1 MKLWSGSAKFP
12 LIAFAIA
19 SLGMPALAQTSTEP
33 RIETEAALGCLLG
46 MAPDGCQNVF
56 ANTQAAWRRTTYC
69 SIEYPHRRLD
79 NCYNGVLETVEY
91 LGADAAGADV
101 YAVNYQNA
109 EMTYVVFPPAPDGKI
124 AEFSI
129 FNSPPDMVIGRRNYA
144 LVAVTSPTD
153 DTQPVYIRPEQGT

>member
-1 MKLWSGSAKFP
+1 MKLWSGTAKFP
-12 LIAFAIA
+12 LIALAIA
-19 SLGMPALAQTSTEP
+19 SWATPALAQASTEP

-69 SIEYPHRRLD
+69 TQEYPHRWLD

-91 LGADAAGADV
+91 LADAAGADV

-109 EMTYVVFPPAPDGKI
+109 KMIYVVFPPAPGGKI
-124 AEFSI
+124 PGFSI
-129 FNSPPDMVIGRRNYA
+129 FDSPPSMVIGQRNYA

-153 DTQPVYIRPEQGT
+153 DTQPVYTRPEQGS